1 MAVRRNVRSCPA
13 CLLVVDRDPQR
24 AASTTHALRS
34 SGARALKVTIVSG
47 AADALEVI
55 RREPVRAV
63 LVEHRLAAG
72 ADEEYRAFAKGACGR
87 PLVWLI
93 ENETIVEV
101 AEAVAAGV
109 SGAFYWDQIGPEL
122 LSVIDRLIPGTLSN
136 PAPLPTGAH
145 LRRAGSRRRDPV
157 SAEGRFLSGLN

>member
-1 MAVRRNVRSCPA
+1 MSHIVTSIPELEALYGEVNEAS
-13 CLLVVDRDPQR
+13 LVKETDR
-24 AASTTHALRS
+24 
-34 SGARALKVTIVSG
+34 IV
-47 AADALEVI
+47 
-55 RREPVRAV
+55 P
-63 LVEHRLAAG
+63 
-72 ADEEYRAFAKGACGR
+72 EYRAFVEAACGR

-122 LSVIDRLIPGTLSN
+122 LSVIDRLIPGKSSN